1 MKSLIP
7 IYCYPFLSFSDMLFA
22 AMFTLP
28 PTFIFNV
35 ILRKLLALPKT
46 FTIGEAMIVAQTV
59 VILSTVIVANYTW
72 YLNEDIKMDL
82 INVAIVVSYVLCL
95 LSTIFAKGCT
105 KKAAFLPARRDE
117 ISVWQN
123 FKFAHL

>member
-1 MKSLIP
+1 
-7 IYCYPFLSFSDMLFA
+7 MLFA

-95 LSTIFAKGCT
+95 LSTIFAKGCM
-105 KKAAFLPARRDE
+105 KKDFLKK
-117 ISVWQN
+117 Q
-123 FKFAHL
+123 